1 MKGRAAPAT
10 IPNFVSP
17 RRKQASQELTREGK
31 RFLSGEVPA
40 PCPGVHRLQRT
51 VAACSSQK
59 AYSYSHLRSLPF
71 ACPPSERKEA
81 GGQLPPAPAPYF
93 RAPTAFCAAVTTDE
107 NPGPL
112 EESLLPIPSSLS
124 MNTQR
129 HPRSRSSHS
138 GGSRSSR
145 ATSGAG
151 SRCSGG
157 AGHPAPLPFAFPQ
170 PPVDRPPTLTP
181 KPAQHSG
188 WIGDPS
194 PPRDPP
200 LPGLI

>member
-1 MKGRAAPAT
+1 M
-10 IPNFVSP
+10 SP
-17 RRKQASQELTREGK
+17 PRKQASQELTREGDGYQASFQPIALACTGS
-31 RFLSGEVPA
+31 RELLQAVAGNPA
-40 PCPGVHRLQRT
+40 LPRRLQL
-51 VAACSSQK
+51 Q
-59 AYSYSHLRSLPF
+59 
-71 ACPPSERKEA
+71 
-81 GGQLPPAPAPYF
+81 PPALSCPSPAHLGKEGEGRRATPPNPATYF

-112 EESLLPIPSSLS
+112 EESLLLPIPSSLS

-157 AGHPAPLPFAFPQ
+157 AGYSAPLPLAFPQ
-170 PPVDRPPTLTP
+170 LSVDRPLTSAPKKLSTLD
-181 KPAQHSG
+181 G
-188 WIGDPS
+188 
-194 PPRDPP
+194 
-200 LPGLI
+200 

>member
-1 MKGRAAPAT
+1 MRELHL
-10 IPNFVSP
+10 PNFVSP
-17 RRKQASQELTREGK
+17 QASQELTREGAG
-31 RFLSGEVPA
+31 FLSGEIPA
-40 PCPGVHRLQRT
+40 PCPGVHQLQRT
-51 VAACSSQK
+51 VAAWRWQPCSSQK
-59 AYSYSHLRSLPF
+59 ATATATCAL
-71 ACPPSERKEA
+71 CPS
-81 GGQLPPAPAPYF
+81 PAHPQKGRRRQEGSSPTPYF
-93 RAPTAFCAAVTTDE
+93 GAPTAFCAAVTTDE

-112 EESLLPIPSSLS
+112 EELLLLPIPSSLS

-157 AGHPAPLPFAFPQ
+157 AGHPALLPLAFPQ
-170 PPVDRPPTLTP
+170 PPVDRPPTP
-181 KPAQHSG
+181 ASKPAQHSG
-188 WIGDPS
+188 SIGDPS

-200 LPGLI
+200 LLGLI